1 MKKVKFLVIIL
12 LVTGLFSCKSVDF
25 KRIHKEVEK
34 IDAPVTETAEKNEE
48 TSSVTISPITAD
60 DEDLPS
66 LTPLYENGELV
77 SKEEETGEETAVTAV
92 ANESSDVA
100 AVKEIPSSLSVSE
113 SAASVEEK
121 TDGEKLP
128 VFQIL
133 MGLGAL
139 LVILLIVLISVK
151 ASKAK
156 GRKRKKPVSRDEH
169 DDGEEDEEDYRYT
182 FADEE
187 YELYLSSL
195 DFSPVPSDD
204 DKDEGETEDTPDDP
218 DTIIAL
224 LEKS

>member
-34 IDAPVTETAEKNEE
+34 IDAPVTETAEKDEE

-77 SKEEETGEETAVTAV
+77 SKEEETGEEKAVTAV

-121 TDGEKLP
+121 MNGEKLP

-139 LVILLIVLISVK
+139 LVLLLIVLISVK

-156 GRKRKKPVSRDEH
+156 GRKRKKPVSREEH
-169 DDGEEDEEDYRYT
+169 DEEEEKEFHYT
-182 FADEE
+182 FDDEE
-187 YELYLSSL
+187 YGLYLSSL
-195 DFSPVPSDD
+195 DFSLPPSDD

-218 DTIIAL
+218 DMIISIL
-224 LEKS
+224 RNE

>member
-48 TSSVTISPITAD
+48 TSSVTIFPITAD

-77 SKEEETGEETAVTAV
+77 SKEEETGEETTVTAV

-121 TDGEKLP
+121 MNGEKLP

-139 LVILLIVLISVK
+139 LVLLLIVLISVK

-156 GRKRKKPVSRDEH
+156 GRKRKKPVSREEH
-169 DDGEEDEEDYRYT
+169 DEEEEKEFHYT
-182 FADEE
+182 FDDEE
-187 YELYLSSL
+187 YGLYLSSL
-195 DFSPVPSDD
+195 DFSLPPSDD

-218 DTIIAL
+218 DAIISIL
-224 LEKS
+224 RNE

>member
-169 DDGEEDEEDYRYT
+169 DEEEEKEFHYT
-182 FADEE
+182 FDDEE
-187 YELYLSSL
+187 YGLYLSSL

-204 DKDEGETEDTPDDP
+204 DRDEGETEDTPDDP

>member
-48 TSSVTISPITAD
+48 TSSVTISPIIAD

-156 GRKRKKPVSRDEH
+156 GRKRKKPVSREEH
-169 DDGEEDEEDYRYT
+169 DEEEEKEFHYT
-182 FADEE
+182 FDDEE
-187 YELYLSSL
+187 YGLYLSSL

-218 DTIIAL
+218 DMIISIL
-224 LEKS
+224 RNE

>member
-25 KRIHKEVEK
+25 KRIHKEVEE
-34 IDAPVTETAEKNEE
+34 IETPVTETAEKNEE
-48 TSSVTISPITAD
+48 TSSVTIFPITAD

-113 SAASVEEK
+113 SASPVEEK
-121 TDGEKLP
+121 TNGEKLP

-139 LVILLIVLISVK
+139 LVILTVGAALIFVK
-151 ASKAK
+151 QRKGLHTKKTDKGIFIYAGAK
-156 GRKRKKPVSRDEH
+156 K
-169 DDGEEDEEDYRYT
+169 
-182 FADEE
+182 
-187 YELYLSSL
+187 L
-195 DFSPVPSDD
+195 
-204 DKDEGETEDTPDDP
+204 
-218 DTIIAL
+218 
-224 LEKS
+224 

>member
-113 SAASVEEK
+113 SASPVEEK
-121 TDGEKLP
+121 TNGEKLP

-169 DDGEEDEEDYRYT
+169 DEEEEKEFHYT
-182 FADEE
+182 FDDEE
-187 YELYLSSL
+187 YGLYLSSL

-204 DKDEGETEDTPDDP
+204 DRDEGETEDTPDDP

>member
-113 SAASVEEK
+113 SAASIEEK
-121 TDGEKLP
+121 TNGEKLP

-169 DDGEEDEEDYRYT
+169 DEEEEKEFHYT
-182 FADEE
+182 FDDEE
-187 YELYLSSL
+187 YGLYLSSL

-218 DTIIAL
+218 DTIISIL
-224 LEKS
+224 RNE